1 MLQKIVK
8 NDIVKREDKTKDVQS
23 KRLRLQKRKS
33 GATPEGEI
41 MAIFMENYKKYCKE
55 NGYKQKFVALKTGMS
70 EAKVS
75 RLFKGEQ
82 EANEQDMELL
92 SKAFM
97 KFPVFFMQEGFDEK
111 IFTPETSA
119 AEFYLGEAVFQES
132 HPHIPQTRSVYLCT
146 LSFFLPPLPDKT
158 LLRKFPV

>member
-119 AEFYLGEAVFQES
+119 AEFYLGEAAGRMKEY
-132 HPHIPQTRSVYLCT
+132 T
-146 LSFFLPPLPDKT
+146 DK
-158 LLRKFPV
+158 LIEFVECVDAILGIRRRRNAYKGE

>member
-41 MAIFMENYKKYCKE
+41 MAIFMENYKKYRKE

-119 AEFYLGEAVFQES
+119 AEFYLGEAAGRMKEY
-132 HPHIPQTRSVYLCT
+132 T
-146 LSFFLPPLPDKT
+146 DK
-158 LLRKFPV
+158 LIEFVECVDAILGIRPRRNAYKGE

>member
-23 KRLRLQKRKS
+23 KRMRLQKRKS

-119 AEFYLGEAVFQES
+119 AEFYLGEAAGRMKEY
-132 HPHIPQTRSVYLCT
+132 T
-146 LSFFLPPLPDKT
+146 DK
-158 LLRKFPV
+158 LIEFVECVDAILGIRPRRNAYKGE

>member
-33 GATPEGEI
+33 GATPEGEN

-119 AEFYLGEAVFQES
+119 AEFYLGEAAGRMKEY
-132 HPHIPQTRSVYLCT
+132 T
-146 LSFFLPPLPDKT
+146 DK
-158 LLRKFPV
+158 LIEFVECVDAILGIRPRRNAYKGE

>member
-1 MLQKIVK
+1 MLKKIVK

-111 IFTPETSA
+111 IFTSETSA
-119 AEFYLGEAVFQES
+119 AEFYLGEAAGRMKEY
-132 HPHIPQTRSVYLCT
+132 T
-146 LSFFLPPLPDKT
+146 DK
-158 LLRKFPV
+158 LIEFVECVDAILGIRPRRNAYKGE

>member
-119 AEFYLGEAVFQES
+119 AEFYLGEAAGRMKEY
-132 HPHIPQTRSVYLCT
+132 T
-146 LSFFLPPLPDKT
+146 DK
-158 LLRKFPV
+158 LIEFVECVDAILGIRPRRNAYNGE

>member
-119 AEFYLGEAVFQES
+119 AEFYLGEAAGRMKEY
-132 HPHIPQTRSVYLCT
+132 T
-146 LSFFLPPLPDKT
+146 DK
-158 LLRKFPV
+158 LIEFVECVDASLGIRPRRNAYKGE

>member
-8 NDIVKREDKTKDVQS
+8 NDIVKREDKTKDVQT

-119 AEFYLGEAVFQES
+119 AEFYLGEAAGRMKEY
-132 HPHIPQTRSVYLCT
+132 T
-146 LSFFLPPLPDKT
+146 DK
-158 LLRKFPV
+158 LIEFVECVDAILGIRPRRNAYKGE

>member
-55 NGYKQKFVALKTGMS
+55 NGYKKKFVALKTGMS

-75 RLFKGEQ
+75 RLFKVEQ

-119 AEFYLGEAVFQES
+119 AEFYLGEAAGRMKEY
-132 HPHIPQTRSVYLCT
+132 T
-146 LSFFLPPLPDKT
+146 DK
-158 LLRKFPV
+158 LIEFVECVDAILGIRPRRNAYKGE

>member
-1 MLQKIVK
+1 MLRKIVK

-119 AEFYLGEAVFQES
+119 AEFYLGEAAGRMKEY
-132 HPHIPQTRSVYLCT
+132 T
-146 LSFFLPPLPDKT
+146 DK
-158 LLRKFPV
+158 LIEFVECVDAILGIRPRRNAYKGE

>member
-70 EAKVS
+70 EAKAS

-119 AEFYLGEAVFQES
+119 AEFYLGEAAGRMKEY
-132 HPHIPQTRSVYLCT
+132 T
-146 LSFFLPPLPDKT
+146 DK
-158 LLRKFPV
+158 LIEFVECVDAILGIRPRRNAYKGE

>member
-119 AEFYLGEAVFQES
+119 AEFYLGEAAGRMKEY
-132 HPHIPQTRSVYLCT
+132 T
-146 LSFFLPPLPDKT
+146 DK
-158 LLRKFPV
+158 LIEFVECVDAILGIRPRRNAYKGE

>member
-119 AEFYLGEAVFQES
+119 AEFYLGEAAGRMKEY
-132 HPHIPQTRSVYLCT
+132 T
-146 LSFFLPPLPDKT
+146 DK
-158 LLRKFPV
+158 LIEVVECVDAILGIRPRRNAYKGE

>member
-1 MLQKIVK
+1 MQKIVK

-119 AEFYLGEAVFQES
+119 AEFYLGEAAGRMKEY
-132 HPHIPQTRSVYLCT
+132 T
-146 LSFFLPPLPDKT
+146 DK
-158 LLRKFPV
+158 LIEFVECVDAILGIRPRRNAYKGE

>member
-111 IFTPETSA
+111 IFIPETSA
-119 AEFYLGEAVFQES
+119 AEFYLGEAAGRMKEY
-132 HPHIPQTRSVYLCT
+132 T
-146 LSFFLPPLPDKT
+146 DK
-158 LLRKFPV
+158 LIEFVECVDAILGIRPRRNAYKGE

>member
-33 GATPEGEI
+33 GATPEGET

-119 AEFYLGEAVFQES
+119 AEFYLGEAAGRMKEY
-132 HPHIPQTRSVYLCT
+132 T
-146 LSFFLPPLPDKT
+146 DK
-158 LLRKFPV
+158 LIEFVECVDAILGIRPRRNAYKGE

>member
-55 NGYKQKFVALKTGMS
+55 NGYKQKLVALKTGMS

-119 AEFYLGEAVFQES
+119 AEFYLGEAAGRMKEY
-132 HPHIPQTRSVYLCT
+132 T
-146 LSFFLPPLPDKT
+146 DK
-158 LLRKFPV
+158 LIEFVECVDAILGIRPRRNAYKGE

>member
-92 SKAFM
+92 SKSFM

-119 AEFYLGEAVFQES
+119 AEFYLGEAAGRMKEY
-132 HPHIPQTRSVYLCT
+132 T
-146 LSFFLPPLPDKT
+146 DK
-158 LLRKFPV
+158 LIEFVECVDAILGIRPRRNAYKGE

>member
-55 NGYKQKFVALKTGMS
+55 NGCKQKFVALKTGMS

-119 AEFYLGEAVFQES
+119 AEFYLGEAAGRMKEY
-132 HPHIPQTRSVYLCT
+132 T
-146 LSFFLPPLPDKT
+146 DK
-158 LLRKFPV
+158 LIEFVECVDAILGIRPRRNAYKGE

>member
-119 AEFYLGEAVFQES
+119 AEFYLGEAAGRMKEY
-132 HPHIPQTRSVYLCT
+132 T
-146 LSFFLPPLPDKT
+146 DK
-158 LLRKFPV
+158 LIEFVECVEAILGIRPRRNAYKGE

>member
-8 NDIVKREDKTKDVQS
+8 NDIVQREDKTKDVQS

-119 AEFYLGEAVFQES
+119 AEFYLGEAAGRMKEY
-132 HPHIPQTRSVYLCT
+132 T
-146 LSFFLPPLPDKT
+146 DK
-158 LLRKFPV
+158 LIEFVECVDAILGIRPRRNAYKGE

>member
-82 EANEQDMELL
+82 EANEQDMELM

-119 AEFYLGEAVFQES
+119 AEFYLGEAAGRMKEY
-132 HPHIPQTRSVYLCT
+132 T
-146 LSFFLPPLPDKT
+146 DK
-158 LLRKFPV
+158 LIEFVECVDAILGIRPRRNAYKGE

>member
-111 IFTPETSA
+111 IYTPETSA
-119 AEFYLGEAVFQES
+119 AEFYLGEAAGRMKEY
-132 HPHIPQTRSVYLCT
+132 T
-146 LSFFLPPLPDKT
+146 DK
-158 LLRKFPV
+158 LIEFVECVDAILGIRPRRNAYKGE

>member
-119 AEFYLGEAVFQES
+119 AEFYLGEAAGRMKEY
-132 HPHIPQTRSVYLCT
+132 T
-146 LSFFLPPLPDKT
+146 DK
-158 LLRKFPV
+158 LIEFVDCVDASLGIRPRRNAYKGE

>member
-119 AEFYLGEAVFQES
+119 AEFYLGEAAGRMKEY
-132 HPHIPQTRSVYLCT
+132 T
-146 LSFFLPPLPDKT
+146 DK
-158 LLRKFPV
+158 LIEIVECVDAILGIRPRRNAYKGE

>member
-1 MLQKIVK
+1 MSSQITFCVFSQMSGQT
-8 NDIVKREDKTKDVQS
+8 DFTRYSTGS
-23 KRLRLQKRKS
+23 KADNNYRR
-33 GATPEGEI
+33 TC
-41 MAIFMENYKKYCKE
+41 MENYKKYCKE

-119 AEFYLGEAVFQES
+119 AEFYLGEAAGRMKEY
-132 HPHIPQTRSVYLCT
+132 T
-146 LSFFLPPLPDKT
+146 DK
-158 LLRKFPV
+158 LIEFVECVDAILGIRPRRNAYKGE

>member
-82 EANEQDMELL
+82 ESHEQDKELL

-119 AEFYLGEAVFQES
+119 AEFYLGEAAGRMKEY
-132 HPHIPQTRSVYLCT
+132 T
-146 LSFFLPPLPDKT
+146 DK
-158 LLRKFPV
+158 LIEFVECVDAILGIRPRRNAYKGE